1 MADLTGEKRGHSLRQ
16 IAEQLNAEG
25 HKPRRGGLWHPGT
38 ATRIVDDH
46 LSPGRIRPLSSRP
59 SDALKKGGSGRRSVK
74 HQLELDTRVMEH
86 RPAGVVLVVSDTH
99 YRR

>member
-1 MADLTGEKRGHSLRQ
+1 LRQ

-59 SDALKKGGSGRRSVK
+59 SDALKKGGSGRRTVK
-74 HQLELDTRVMEH
+74 HQLALDTRALALS
-86 RPAGVVLVVSDTH
+86 PAGAELVDTAAQA
-99 YRR
+99 RRNRGIL